1 MTFNRELEKDEKK
14 IALCML
20 CSAGGWVNTR
30 PTSVD
35 AEHENNIKQ
44 PRSMVMDTLPFS
56 SVHILSSYP
65 TSKADKRQNVLIKD
79 EEFFC
84 STVAGNSRLS
94 RLLAASVTLPTN
106 GIKPSFVVIALI

>member
-20 CSAGGWVNTR
+20 CSAG
-30 PTSVD
+30 VD

-65 TSKADKRQNVLIKD
+65 TSKADKRQNVLLWD
-79 EEFFC
+79 
-84 STVAGNSRLS
+84 
-94 RLLAASVTLPTN
+94 LLKMRNFSVLQSLATAVFHVSWLLPLLCLQMESN
-106 GIKPSFVVIALI
+106 LVL

>member
-65 TSKADKRQNVLIKD
+65 TSKADKRQNVLLWD
-79 EEFFC
+79 
-84 STVAGNSRLS
+84 
-94 RLLAASVTLPTN
+94 LLKMRNFSVLQSLATAVCHVSWLLPLLCLQMESN
-106 GIKPSFVVIALI
+106 LVL